1 MRFKGDVSRVFLATV
16 SHGIGFLFLF
26 SGFQRQRFGI
36 FLAAKHSVGDVSDV
50 LLSFSRAF
58 QRRCFESFCGVLL
71 SLSVVRFKGNV
82 SRVFL
87 ATVSHGIG
95 TKPAGVLFFRICS
108 AGCVTAFC
116 PSTAAFSCL

>member
-1 MRFKGDVSRVFLATV
+1 MRSKGDVSGVFLATV
-16 SHGIGFLFLF
+16 SHGIGFSFLF

-36 FLAAKHSVGDVSDV
+36 FLAAMRSVGDVSDV

-58 QRRCFESFCGVLL
+58 QRRRFGEFLWRFAIAFSRAGVLL
-71 SLSVVRFKGNV
+71 
-82 SRVFL
+82 
-87 ATVSHGIG
+87 
-95 TKPAGVLFFRICS
+95 FRMCS